1 LQQIWNILYICDV
14 TECNIADERKR
25 LEECYD
31 VFSLTDIKESEER
44 EGLLELV
51 KDSLGFAKVH

>member
-1 LQQIWNILYICDV
+1 V